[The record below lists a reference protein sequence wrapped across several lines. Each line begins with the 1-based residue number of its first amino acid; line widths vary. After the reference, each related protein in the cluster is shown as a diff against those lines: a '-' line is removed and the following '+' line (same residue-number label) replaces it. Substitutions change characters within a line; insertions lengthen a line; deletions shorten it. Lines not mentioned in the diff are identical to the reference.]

1 MDKLRPPP
9 SGTVVSPY
17 LMQPMRDLHRAQLE
31 SIIRKAW
38 ADNWTLD
45 LDETEMAS
53 SAHQAAQAVFPDLDR
68 AAVAEAMRQLGL
80 TGRPT
85 S

>member
-9 SGTVVSPY
+9 SGKVVSPY

-38 ADNWTLD
+38 ADNWALD
-45 LDETEMAS
+45 LDDTAMAS
-53 SAHQAAQAVFPDLDR
+53 SAYEAAHAVFPDLGME
-68 AAVAEAMRQLGL
+68 AVAEAMRQLGL
-80 TGRPT
+80 TSRPT